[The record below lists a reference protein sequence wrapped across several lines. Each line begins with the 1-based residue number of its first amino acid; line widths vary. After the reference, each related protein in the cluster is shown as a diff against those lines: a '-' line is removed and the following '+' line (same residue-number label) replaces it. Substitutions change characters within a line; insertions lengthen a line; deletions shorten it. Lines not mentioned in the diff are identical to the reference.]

1 MNSDD
6 DMSEKTIIIDL
17 DNQNISK
24 CLYEA
29 FLQAGILP
37 IIEQVQKIYVHVP
50 LGATFFKEDHPI
62 GGTYLDIEFAEAI
75 VSICEDKPVTFYEA
89 PATSNRN
96 IKGLFEKLGY
106 IELVKKYSQVQL
118 LCLEED
124 QNSIT
129 LNYGFHYPPVK
140 LPAFLFDKNNLIIS
154 FGNPKAPFSEVVAG
168 FKGLPFSLSGKSLI
182 IGSTLFPKKNLLHL
196 AFSDIGLG
204 LKGYVIDALDR
215 IHKEG
220 VICVG
225 INGGRFA
232 GAMID
237 QVKLNPVDW
246 NVLVVST
253 NIGLADSV
261 TAGLMGFDPQNVE
274 FFIDLIKKELIPSD
288 LKAISVVEIGNSR
301 ERLSQQLKDSNPFLP
316 KGTAITTRQWIF
328 GLLKQVSFKD
338 RVQLMGRMIPSI
350 IRYQFKKKKKKV

>member
-1 MNSDD
+1 
-6 DMSEKTIIIDL
+6 MSEKTIIVDL
-17 DNQNISK
+17 ENQNISN
-24 CLYEA
+24 CLHEA

-37 IIEQVQKIYVHVP
+37 MIEQIREIYVHVP
-50 LGATFFKEDHPI
+50 LGATFFKDGNPI
-62 GGTYLDIEFAEAI
+62 GGTYLDIEFAKALI
-75 VSICEDKPVTFYEA
+75 SICEGKPVTFYEA

-106 IELVKKYSQVQL
+106 TELVKKYSQVQI

-129 LNYGFHYPPVK
+129 LNYGFEYPPVK

-154 FGNPKAPFSEVVAG
+154 FGNPKSPFSEVVAG

-328 GLLKQVSFKD
+328 GLLKQVSFKN